1 MNFIKRAILSMKKRI
16 GTSLILMA
24 VFLIVTNLVL
34 GGFAIQNAS
43 QKAADSA
50 RKKLGADVTLG
61 LDFDKLG
68 KQARETGEMPIVPDL
83 NIKEAEQLAKSQY
96 VKDYNYITSTLGISE
111 GLKLVGAPEEGED
124 DGGAGAGRAGM
135 AGVRGGSAGSAIE
148 IDMNSSFMIEGVR
161 KTLLQESF
169 KNGKSKIIDGKPIT
183 EKMEDK
189 NVALMEKRLAEQNKL
204 KVGDKVK
211 IQSGDKK
218 KTLEVEIIGIYE
230 TAEQG
235 LGQNPPPIM
244 DPANKLYM
252 PHSTLK
258 KLEAD
263 EGNISSIQVVYFMND
278 PLDIDAFKKEAKQSD
293 IDFKYFKLDAHDSLY
308 KQMIGP
314 IENISSTSQMIIYIV
329 SIAGAIILGLIIML
343 SIKARRKEMGI
354 LLSIGEKKWKLMAQF
369 MVEVVCIAILA
380 FALSLATG
388 AKVSQFIGDSLL
400 SSEIATASEEEENP
414 QNSSTVM
421 VSGPGGT
428 LQNDTE
434 DPIDEI
440 DVSIT
445 GADLGKMGG
454 IGLAIAILA
463 TLLPALSI
471 LRLNPKQILL
481 KDE

>member
-1 MNFIKRAILSMKKRI
+1 MNFMKRAILSMKKRV

-34 GGFAIQNAS
+34 AGFTIQNAS
-43 QKAADSA
+43 KKAADAA
-50 RKKLGADVTLG
+50 RKKLGADVTLS

-68 KQARETGEMPIVPDL
+68 QQARETGEMPNPPKL
-83 NIKEAEQLAKSQY
+83 NTKEAEQLAKSKY
-96 VKDYNYITSTLGISE
+96 VKDYNYITNTFGISD
-111 GLKLVGAPEEGED
+111 GLKLVGASEGEEEGK
-124 DGGAGAGRAGM
+124 GKAGM
-135 AGVRGGSAGSAIE
+135 AAVRGGSRSGTE

-161 KTLLQESF
+161 KTALQESF

-183 EKMEDK
+183 EQMKDQ
-189 NVALMEKRLAEQNKL
+189 NVALMEKRLAELNNL

-211 IQSGDKK
+211 VQSGDKK
-218 KTLEVEIIGIYE
+218 ETLEVEIIGIYE
-230 TAEQG
+230 TNEQAM
-235 LGQNPPPIM
+235 GQQAPPIM

-252 PHSTLK
+252 PHSTMK
-258 KLEAD
+258 KLEID
-263 EGNISSIQVVYFMND
+263 QGISSIQVVYFLKD
-278 PLDIDAFKKEAKQSD
+278 PQNIEAFKKEAKKSD
-293 IDFKYFKLDAHDSLY
+293 IDFNYYKLDAHDSLY

-369 MVEVVCIAILA
+369 VVEVVCIAILA
-380 FALSLATG
+380 FGLSITTG
-388 AKVSQFIGDSLL
+388 AKISQFIGDNLL
-400 SSEIATASEEEENP
+400 SSEIATAGEETNTS
-414 QNSSTVM
+414 QNGTVM
-421 VSGPGGT
+421 VAGPGGT
-428 LQNDTE
+428 VQNQKE
-434 DPIDEI
+434 DPIDKINVSVTGE
-440 DVSIT
+440 DV
-445 GADLGKMGG
+445 GKMGG

>member
-1 MNFIKRAILSMKKRI
+1 MNFMKRAILSMKKRV

-34 GGFAIQNAS
+34 AGFTIQNAS
-43 QKAADSA
+43 KKAADAA
-50 RKKLGADVTLG
+50 RKKLGADVTLS

-68 KQARETGEMPIVPDL
+68 QQARETGEMPNPPKL
-83 NIKEAEQLAKSQY
+83 NTKEADQLAKSKY
-96 VKDYNYITSTLGISE
+96 VKDYNYITSTLGISD
-111 GLKLVGAPEEGED
+111 GLKLVGASEGEEEGK
-124 DGGAGAGRAGM
+124 GKVGM
-135 AGVRGGSAGSAIE
+135 AAVRGGSGSGTE

-161 KTLLQESF
+161 KTALQESF

-183 EKMEDK
+183 EQMKDQ
-189 NVALMEKRLAEQNKL
+189 NVALMEKRLAELNNL

-211 IQSGDKK
+211 VQSGDKK
-218 KTLEVEIIGIYE
+218 ETLEVEIIGIYE
-230 TAEQG
+230 TNEQAM
-235 LGQNPPPIM
+235 GQQAPPIM

-252 PHSTLK
+252 PHSTMK
-258 KLEAD
+258 KLEID
-263 EGNISSIQVVYFMND
+263 QGISSIQVVYFLKD
-278 PLDIDAFKKEAKQSD
+278 PQNIEAFKEEAKKSD
-293 IDFKYFKLDAHDSLY
+293 IDFNYYKLDAHDSLY

-369 MVEVVCIAILA
+369 VVEVVCIAILA
-380 FALSLATG
+380 FGLSITTG
-388 AKVSQFIGDSLL
+388 AKISQFIGNNLL
-400 SSEIATASEEEENP
+400 SSEIATAGEETNTS
-414 QNSSTVM
+414 QNGTVM
-421 VSGPGGT
+421 VAGPGGT
-428 LQNDTE
+428 VQNQKE
-434 DPIDEI
+434 DPIDKINVSVTGE
-440 DVSIT
+440 DV
-445 GADLGKMGG
+445 GKMGG
-454 IGLAIAILA
+454 VGLAIAILA

>member
-34 GGFAIQNAS
+34 AGFTIQNAS
-43 QKAADSA
+43 KKAADAA

-68 KQARETGEMPIVPDL
+68 QQARETGEMPKPPKL
-83 NIKEAEQLAKSQY
+83 NTKEADQLAKSKH
-96 VKDYNYITSTLGISE
+96 VKDYNYITNNFGIAD
-111 GLKLVGAPEEGED
+111 GFKLVGASEGE
-124 DGGAGAGRAGM
+124 GKGNVAM
-135 AGVRGGSAGSAIE
+135 VGGSGSGSE
-148 IDMNSSFMIEGVR
+148 IDMNSSLMIEGVR

-169 KNGKSKIIDGKPIT
+169 KNGKSKIVDGKPIT
-183 EKMEDK
+183 EQMQDQ
-189 NVALMEKRLAEQNKL
+189 NVALMEKRLAEQNNL

-211 IQSGDKK
+211 VQSGDKK
-218 KTLEVEIIGIYE
+218 ETLEIEIIGIYE
-230 TAEQG
+230 TNEQPM
-235 LGQNPPPIM
+235 GQNPPPM
-244 DPANKLYM
+244 MNPANKLYM
-252 PHSTLK
+252 PYSTLK
-258 KLEAD
+258 KLETD
-263 EGNISSIQVVYFMND
+263 EGMSSSIQVVYLLKD
-278 PLDIDAFKKEAKQSD
+278 PQDIDAFKKEAKKSD
-293 IDFKYFKLDAHDSLY
+293 IDFNYFKLDAQDSLY

-314 IENISSTSQMIIYIV
+314 IENIASTSQMIIYMV

-369 MVEVVCIAILA
+369 VVEVVCIAILA
-380 FALSLATG
+380 LGLSLTTG
-388 AKVSQFIGDSLL
+388 AKVSQFVGDNLL
-400 SSEIATASEEEENP
+400 SSEIATASEETDTS
-414 QNSSTVM
+414 QNSTVM
-421 VSGPGGT
+421 VAGSGGS
-428 LQNDTE
+428 LQDQKKE
-434 DPIDEI
+434 PIDKI
-440 DVSIT
+440 DVSVT
-445 GADLGKMGG
+445 GEDVGKMGG

>member
-1 MNFIKRAILSMKKRI
+1 MNFMKRAILSMKKRV

-34 GGFAIQNAS
+34 AGFTIQNAS
-43 QKAADSA
+43 KKAADAA

-68 KQARETGEMPIVPDL
+68 KQARETGEAPNPPQL
-83 NIKEAEQLAKSQY
+83 NTKETDQLAKSKY
-96 VKDYNYITSTLGISE
+96 VKDYNYITHNFGIAD
-111 GLKLVGAPEEGED
+111 GFKLVGVSEGE
-124 DGGAGAGRAGM
+124 GKGKGKGSVAM
-135 AGVRGGSAGSAIE
+135 VGGSGSE
-148 IDMNSSFMIEGVR
+148 IDMNSSLMIEGVR

-183 EKMEDK
+183 EQMKDQ
-189 NVALMEKRLAEQNKL
+189 NVALMEKRLAEQNNL

-211 IQSGDKK
+211 VQSGDKK
-218 KTLEVEIIGIYE
+218 ETLEVEIIGIYE
-230 TAEQG
+230 TNEQPM
-235 LGQNPPPIM
+235 GQNPPPM
-244 DPANKLYM
+244 MNPANKLYM
-252 PHSTLK
+252 PYSTLK
-258 KLEAD
+258 KLETD
-263 EGNISSIQVVYFMND
+263 EGMSSSIQVVYLLND
-278 PLDIDAFKKEAKQSD
+278 PQYIDAFKQEAKKSD
-293 IDFKYFKLDAHDSLY
+293 IDFNYFKLDAHDSLY

-343 SIKARRKEMGI
+343 SIKTRRKEMGI

-369 MVEVVCIAILA
+369 VVEVVCIAILA
-380 FALSLATG
+380 FGLSITTG
-388 AKVSQFIGDSLL
+388 AKVSQYIGDNLL
-400 SSEIATASEEEENP
+400 SSEVATASEETDTP
-414 QNSSTVM
+414 QNGTVM
-421 VSGPGGT
+421 MSGPGGT
-428 LQNDTE
+428 LQNQKE
-434 DPIDEI
+434 DPIDKI
-440 DVSIT
+440 DVSVT
-445 GADLGKMGG
+445 GEDVGKMGG

>member
-1 MNFIKRAILSMKKRI
+1 MNFMKRAILSMKKRI

-34 GGFAIQNAS
+34 SGFTIQNAS
-43 QKAADSA
+43 KKAADAA
-50 RKKLGADVTLG
+50 RKKLGADVTLS
-61 LDFDKLG
+61 LDFDKLVQ
-68 KQARETGEMPIVPDL
+68 QARETGEMPNPPKL
-83 NIKEAEQLAKSQY
+83 NTKEADQLAKSKY
-96 VKDYNYITSTLGISE
+96 VKDYNYITSTFGISD
-111 GLKLVGAPEEGED
+111 GLKLVGASEGEEEGK
-124 DGGAGAGRAGM
+124 GKAGM
-135 AGVRGGSAGSAIE
+135 AAVRGGSGSGTE

-161 KTLLQESF
+161 KTALQESF

-183 EKMEDK
+183 EQMKDQ
-189 NVALMEKRLAEQNKL
+189 NVTLMEKRLAELNNL

-211 IQSGDKK
+211 LQSGDKK
-218 KTLEVEIIGIYE
+218 ETLEVEIIGIYE
-230 TAEQG
+230 TNEQAM
-235 LGQNPPPIM
+235 GQQAPPIM

-252 PHSTLK
+252 PHSTMK
-258 KLEAD
+258 KLEID
-263 EGNISSIQVVYFMND
+263 QGISSIQVVYFLKD
-278 PLDIDAFKKEAKQSD
+278 PQNIEAFKEEAKKSD
-293 IDFKYFKLDAHDSLY
+293 IDFNYYKLDAHDSLY

-369 MVEVVCIAILA
+369 VVEVVCIAILA
-380 FALSLATG
+380 FGLSITTG
-388 AKVSQFIGDSLL
+388 AKISQFIGNNLL
-400 SSEIATASEEEENP
+400 SSEIATAGEETNTS
-414 QNSSTVM
+414 QNGTVM
-421 VSGPGGT
+421 VAGPGGT
-428 LQNDTE
+428 VQNQKE
-434 DPIDEI
+434 DPIDKINVSVTGE
-440 DVSIT
+440 DV
-445 GADLGKMGG
+445 GKMGG

>member
-1 MNFIKRAILSMKKRI
+1 MNFMKRAILSMKKRV

-34 GGFAIQNAS
+34 AGFTIQNAS
-43 QKAADSA
+43 KKAADAA

-68 KQARETGEMPIVPDL
+68 QQARETEEMPKPPQL
-83 NIKEAEQLAKSQY
+83 NTKEADQLAKSKY
-96 VKDYNYITSTLGISE
+96 VKDYNYITNTFGISD
-111 GLKLVGAPEEGED
+111 GLKLVGASEGE
-124 DGGAGAGRAGM
+124 GKGKAGM
-135 AGVRGGSAGSAIE
+135 AAVRGGSSSGTE

-161 KTLLQESF
+161 KTALQESF
-169 KNGKSKIIDGKPIT
+169 KNGKSKIIDGNPII
-183 EKMEDK
+183 EQMKDQ
-189 NVALMEKRLAEQNKL
+189 NVALMEKRLAELNNL

-211 IQSGDKK
+211 VQSGDKK
-218 KTLEVEIIGIYE
+218 ETLEVEIIGIYE
-230 TAEQG
+230 TNEQAM
-235 LGQNPPPIM
+235 GQQAPPIM

-252 PHSTLK
+252 PHSTMK
-258 KLEAD
+258 KLEVD
-263 EGNISSIQVVYFMND
+263 QGISSIQVVYFLKD
-278 PLDIDAFKKEAKQSD
+278 PQNIEAFKKEAKKSD
-293 IDFKYFKLDAHDSLY
+293 IDFNYYKLDAHDSLY

-369 MVEVVCIAILA
+369 VVEVVCVAILA
-380 FALSLATG
+380 FGLSITTG
-388 AKVSQFIGDSLL
+388 AKVSQYIGDNLL
-400 SSEIATASEEEENP
+400 SSEVATASEETDTT
-414 QNSSTVM
+414 QNGTVM
-421 VSGPGGT
+421 MSGPGGT
-428 LQNDTE
+428 LQNQKE
-434 DPIDEI
+434 DPIDKI
-440 DVSIT
+440 DVSVT
-445 GADLGKMGG
+445 GEDVGKMGG

>member
-1 MNFIKRAILSMKKRI
+1 MNFMKRAILSMKKRV

-34 GGFAIQNAS
+34 AGFTIQNAS
-43 QKAADSA
+43 KKAADAA
-50 RKKLGADVTLG
+50 RKKLGADVTLS

-68 KQARETGEMPIVPDL
+68 QQARETGEMPNPPKL
-83 NIKEAEQLAKSQY
+83 NTKEADQLAKSKY
-96 VKDYNYITSTLGISE
+96 VKDYNYITSTLGISD
-111 GLKLVGAPEEGED
+111 GLKLVGASEGEEEGK
-124 DGGAGAGRAGM
+124 GKAGM
-135 AGVRGGSAGSAIE
+135 AAVRGGSGSGTE

-161 KTLLQESF
+161 KTALQESF

-183 EKMEDK
+183 EQMKDQ
-189 NVALMEKRLAEQNKL
+189 NVALMEKRLAELNNL

-211 IQSGDKK
+211 VQSGDKK
-218 KTLEVEIIGIYE
+218 ETLEVEIIGIYE
-230 TAEQG
+230 TNEQAM
-235 LGQNPPPIM
+235 GQQAPPIM

-252 PHSTLK
+252 PHSTMK
-258 KLEAD
+258 KLEID
-263 EGNISSIQVVYFMND
+263 QGISSIQVVYFLKD
-278 PLDIDAFKKEAKQSD
+278 PQNIEAFKEEAKKSD
-293 IDFKYFKLDAHDSLY
+293 IDFNYYKLDAHDSLY

-369 MVEVVCIAILA
+369 VVEVVCIAILA
-380 FALSLATG
+380 FGLSITTG
-388 AKVSQFIGDSLL
+388 AKISQFIGNNLL
-400 SSEIATASEEEENP
+400 SSEIATSGEETNTP
-414 QNSSTVM
+414 QNGTVM
-421 VSGPGGT
+421 VAGPGGT
-428 LQNDTE
+428 VQNQKE
-434 DPIDEI
+434 DPIDKINVSVTGE
-440 DVSIT
+440 DV
-445 GADLGKMGG
+445 GKMGG

>member
-34 GGFAIQNAS
+34 AGFTIQNAS
-43 QKAADSA
+43 QKAADAA

-68 KQARETGEMPIVPDL
+68 QQARETGEMPKPPKL
-83 NIKEAEQLAKSQY
+83 NTKEADQLAKSKY
-96 VKDYNYITSTLGISE
+96 VKDYNYITNTFGISD
-111 GLKLVGAPEEGED
+111 GFKLVGASEGED
-124 DGGAGAGRAGM
+124 EGKGRVGM
-135 AGVRGGSAGSAIE
+135 VAAAGGSGSGSE
-148 IDMNSSFMIEGVR
+148 IDMNSSLIIEGVR
-161 KTLLQESF
+161 KTVLQESF

-183 EKMEDK
+183 EKMKDQ
-189 NVALMEKRLAEQNKL
+189 NVTLMEKRLAEQNNL
-204 KVGDKVK
+204 KVGDKIK

-218 KTLEVEIIGIYE
+218 QTLEFEIIGIYE
-230 TAEQG
+230 TNEQPM
-235 LGQNPPPIM
+235 GQHAPPMM

-252 PHSTLK
+252 PYSTLK
-258 KLEAD
+258 KLEVD
-263 EGNISSIQVVYFMND
+263 EGMSSIQVVYLLND
-278 PLDIDAFKKEAKQSD
+278 PQYIDAFKKEAKKSD
-293 IDFKYFKLDAHDSLY
+293 IDFNYFKLDAHDSLY

-314 IENISSTSQMIIYIV
+314 IENIASTSQMIIYMV

-369 MVEVVCIAILA
+369 VVEVVCIAILA
-380 FALSLATG
+380 FGLSLTTG
-388 AKVSQFIGDSLL
+388 AKVSQFVGDNLL
-400 SSEIATASEEEENP
+400 SSEVATAGEETDTS
-414 QNSSTVM
+414 QNGTVM
-421 VSGPGGT
+421 VAGPGGT
-428 LQNDTE
+428 VQNQKE
-434 DPIDEI
+434 DPIDKINVSVTGE
-440 DVSIT
+440 DV
-445 GADLGKMGG
+445 GKMGG

>member
-1 MNFIKRAILSMKKRI
+1 MNFMKRAILSMKKRV

-34 GGFAIQNAS
+34 AGFTIQNAS
-43 QKAADSA
+43 KKAADAA
-50 RKKLGADVTLG
+50 RKKLGADVTLS

-68 KQARETGEMPIVPDL
+68 QQARETGEMPNPPKL
-83 NIKEAEQLAKSQY
+83 NTKEADQLAKSKY
-96 VKDYNYITSTLGISE
+96 VKDYNYITSTLGISD
-111 GLKLVGAPEEGED
+111 GLKLVGASEGEEEGK
-124 DGGAGAGRAGM
+124 GKAGM
-135 AGVRGGSAGSAIE
+135 AAVRGGSGSGTE

-161 KTLLQESF
+161 KTALQESF

-183 EKMEDK
+183 EQMKDQ
-189 NVALMEKRLAEQNKL
+189 NVALMEKRLAELNNL

-211 IQSGDKK
+211 VQSGDKK
-218 KTLEVEIIGIYE
+218 ETLEVEIIGIYE
-230 TAEQG
+230 TNEQAM
-235 LGQNPPPIM
+235 GQQAPPIM

-252 PHSTLK
+252 PHSTMK
-258 KLEAD
+258 KLEID
-263 EGNISSIQVVYFMND
+263 QGISSIQVVYFLKD
-278 PLDIDAFKKEAKQSD
+278 PQNIEAFKEEAKKSD
-293 IDFKYFKLDAHDSLY
+293 IDFNYYKLDAHDSLY

-369 MVEVVCIAILA
+369 VVEVVCIAILA
-380 FALSLATG
+380 FGLSITTG
-388 AKVSQFIGDSLL
+388 AKISQFIGNNLL
-400 SSEIATASEEEENP
+400 SSEIATAGEETNTP
-414 QNSSTVM
+414 QNGTVM
-421 VSGPGGT
+421 VAGPGGT
-428 LQNDTE
+428 VQNQKE
-434 DPIDEI
+434 DPIDKINVSVTGE
-440 DVSIT
+440 DV
-445 GADLGKMGG
+445 GKMGG

>member
-34 GGFAIQNAS
+34 AGFTIQNAS
-43 QKAADSA
+43 KRAADSA

-68 KQARETGEMPIVPDL
+68 KQARETGEAPNPPQL
-83 NIKEAEQLAKSQY
+83 NTKETDELAKSKH
-96 VKDYNYITSTLGISE
+96 VKDYNYITHNFGIAD
-111 GLKLVGAPEEGED
+111 GFKLVGVSEGE
-124 DGGAGAGRAGM
+124 GKGKGKGSVAIA
-135 AGVRGGSAGSAIE
+135 GGSGSGTE
-148 IDMNSSFMIEGVR
+148 IDMNSSLMIEGVR

-169 KNGKSKIIDGKPIT
+169 KNGKNKIVDGKPIT
-183 EKMEDK
+183 EQMQDQ
-189 NVALMEKRLAEQNKL
+189 NVALMEKRLAEQNNL

-211 IQSGDKK
+211 VQSGDKK
-218 KTLEVEIIGIYE
+218 ETLEIEIIGIYE
-230 TAEQG
+230 TNEQPM
-235 LGQNPPPIM
+235 GQNPPPM
-244 DPANKLYM
+244 MNPANKLYM
-252 PHSTLK
+252 PYSTLK
-258 KLEAD
+258 KLEVD
-263 EGNISSIQVVYFMND
+263 EGMSSIQVVYFLND
-278 PLDIDAFKKEAKQSD
+278 PQYIDAFKKEAKKSD
-293 IDFKYFKLDAHDSLY
+293 IDFNYFKLDAHDSLY

-314 IENISSTSQMIIYIV
+314 IENIASTSQMIIYMV

-369 MVEVVCIAILA
+369 VVEVVCIAILA
-380 FALSLATG
+380 FGLSITTG
-388 AKVSQFIGDSLL
+388 AKVSQFVGDNLL
-400 SSEIATASEEEENP
+400 SSEIATASEETATP
-414 QNSSTVM
+414 QNGTVM
-421 VSGPGGT
+421 MSGPGGT
-428 LQNDTE
+428 LQDQKE
-434 DPIDEI
+434 DPIDKI
-440 DVSIT
+440 DVSVT
-445 GADLGKMGG
+445 GEDVGKMGG

>member
-1 MNFIKRAILSMKKRI
+1 MKKRK

-34 GGFAIQNAS
+34 AGFTIQNAS
-43 QKAADSA
+43 KKAADAA

-68 KQARETGEMPIVPDL
+68 KQARETGEMPNPPHL
-83 NIKEAEQLAKSQY
+83 NTKEADQLAKSKY
-96 VKDYNYITSTLGISE
+96 VKDYNYITNTFGISD
-111 GLKLVGAPEEGED
+111 GFKLVGASEGE
-124 DGGAGAGRAGM
+124 GKGRAGV
-135 AGVRGGSAGSAIE
+135 ATVRGGSGSGSE
-148 IDMNSSFMIEGVR
+148 IDMNSSLIIEGVR

-183 EKMEDK
+183 EKMKDQ
-189 NVALMEKRLAEQNKL
+189 NVILMEKRLAEQNNL

-218 KTLEVEIIGIYE
+218 KTLEFEIIGIYE
-230 TAEQG
+230 TDEQAPSMG
-235 LGQNPPPIM
+235 GNAPPMM

-252 PHSTLK
+252 PHSTVK

-263 EGNISSIQVVYFMND
+263 EGASSSIQVVYYLND
-278 PLDIDAFKKEAKQSD
+278 PQYIDAFKKEAKQSD
-293 IDFKYFKLDAHDSLY
+293 IDFNYFKLDAHDSLY

-369 MVEVVCIAILA
+369 VVEVVCVAILA
-380 FALSLATG
+380 FGLSITTG
-388 AKVSQFIGDSLL
+388 AKVSQLIGDNLL
-400 SSEIATASEEEENP
+400 SNEIATASEEKDNS
-414 QNSSTVM
+414 QNGSVM
-421 VSGPGGT
+421 MVGAGGN
-428 LQNDTE
+428 LQNQSE
-434 DPIDEI
+434 DPIDKI
-440 DVSIT
+440 DVSVT
-445 GADLGKMGG
+445 GEDLGKMGG
-454 IGLAIAILA
+454 IGLTIAILA
-463 TLLPALSI
+463 TILPALSI